1 MSATNEDTLHVARA
15 TLFYRAIGSGPTLL
29 ILPGGH
35 GDADTVKTLCDQL
48 IDTYMVVTY
57 DRRGLSRSTIDGPV
71 ESLSLETHS
80 EDAHRLLATLTN
92 EPAFVFGSSIS
103 ALIGL
108 DLVARHPEQVRILV
122 THEPPAWELLSS
134 AERDDAIRVQEDAEN
149 TFREKGAEAA
159 FKKFVQLAAVDYNDR
174 EPDAVLAP
182 PTPQTEANLSFFFNY
197 DSPAV
202 RRYRLD
208 LAALKAAPSRIVPA
222 GGRSAPESAP
232 YRAAAA
238 LAAKLGEMLVEFPG
252 GHTGWLLRPKGFA
265 AKLREVLR

>member
-1 MSATNEDTLHVARA
+1 MSATNEDTLRVAGA
-15 TLFYRAIGSGPTLL
+15 TLFYRVAGSGPTLL

-35 GDADTVKTLCDQL
+35 ADADTVKTLCDQL
-48 IDTYMVVTY
+48 IDNYRVVTY
-57 DRRGLSRSTIDGPV
+57 DRRGLSRSAIDGPV

-80 EDAHRLLATLTN
+80 EDAYRLLAALTN

-103 ALIGL
+103 ALVGL

-122 THEPPAWELLSS
+122 AHEPPAWELLSG
-134 AERDDAIRVQEDAEN
+134 AERDDAIRVQEGAEN

-174 EPDAVLAP
+174 EPDAVLTP

-202 RRYRLD
+202 CRYRLD
-208 LAALKAAPSRIVPA
+208 LAALKAAPTRIVPA
-222 GGRSAPESAP
+222 GGRSAPGSAP
-232 YRAAAA
+232 YRAAAS
-238 LAAKLGEMLVEFPG
+238 LAIKLGEPLVEFPG